1 MNGKLIKKI
10 YLLKNAKKTCEL
22 NNRDLNRS
30 WIIFMAVIVTFLLPC
45 SIIGGA
51 WNCMRKKGGIDKSR
65 FEIFR
70 LFFFEE
76 GLTVDFCCWEDTLS
90 KSWNN
95 HFPKSNCFH
104 RNRLSY
110 PFLFALLKERS
121 CVLLIILTTRY
132 YVSFS
137 I

>member
-1 MNGKLIKKI
+1 MNGKLIQKI

-51 WNCMRKKGGIDKSR
+51 WNCMRKKGGIDKSL

-70 LFFFEE
+70 LFFSRK
-76 GLTVDFCCWEDTLS
+76 VW
-90 KSWNN
+90 
-95 HFPKSNCFH
+95 
-104 RNRLSY
+104 
-110 PFLFALLKERS
+110 
-121 CVLLIILTTRY
+121 LLIFVAEKILSQNREITISQRVIVFTE
-132 YVSFS
+132 
-137 I
+137 IG